1 MVRAS
6 AVSQP
11 GVRPVNEDSYLCH
24 EELCLFVVADGI
36 GGHAAGEGASRLAVK
51 SIESSVRRSRDIE
64 EYSRPSGIDTSL
76 TLHGNRLRTA
86 LDLANRRLFRESEVQ
101 DDYTGIGTTVVSAL
115 IAGSRLV
122 VGHVGESRLYVFTDG
137 VLMPVTQDDS
147 WAAPVLAEQA
157 TDASL
162 RGHPMRNVL
171 TNVLGAP
178 EHADIHV
185 SERDLKP
192 GTALL
197 LGTDGLHNVV
207 DDDRLLALMAW
218 REPATDIAQALI
230 DEALAQGAHD
240 NVTALVVRFEGE
252 EQ

>member
-6 AVSQP
+6 AVSHP

-36 GGHAAGEGASRLAVK
+36 GGHAAGEVASRLAVK
-51 SIESSVRRSRDIE
+51 SIESFVRRSRDIE

-147 WAAPVLAEQA
+147 WAAHCSGGAGHRREPQGTSDAE
-157 TDASL
+157 
-162 RGHPMRNVL
+162 
-171 TNVLGAP
+171 
-178 EHADIHV
+178 
-185 SERDLKP
+185 
-192 GTALL
+192 
-197 LGTDGLHNVV
+197 
-207 DDDRLLALMAW
+207 RLDQCAW
-218 REPATDIAQALI
+218 RP
-230 DEALAQGAHD
+230 GARRHSCLR
-240 NVTALVVRFEGE
+240 T
-252 EQ
+252 